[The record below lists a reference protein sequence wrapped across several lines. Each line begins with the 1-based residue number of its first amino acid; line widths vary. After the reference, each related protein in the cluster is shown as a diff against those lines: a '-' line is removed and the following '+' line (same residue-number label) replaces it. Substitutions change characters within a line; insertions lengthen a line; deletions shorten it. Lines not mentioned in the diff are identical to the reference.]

1 MKQNMALAFLQELLQ
16 RFFTKSPLFFR
27 IWQWISATA
36 AIITGIPPLLVQ
48 WGITLPAPWDI
59 ASNKFIAALTTG
71 MWVMSRLTT
80 QSAIVAGKD
89 GEPPLKQ
96 TSAGSL
102 PFTAATEIKNTT
114 EVLSTNTNSQSK

>member
-1 MKQNMALAFLQELLQ
+1 MALAFFQELLQ

-36 AIITGIPPLLVQ
+36 AILTGIPPLLVS
-48 WGITLPAPWDI
+48 WGITIPHPYDAL
-59 ASNKFIAALTTG
+59 SSKFIAALTTG

-80 QSAIVAGKD
+80 QSTIVAGKD

-96 TSAGSL
+96 TTATDL
-102 PFTAATEIKNTT
+102 PFTAATEIKNI
-114 EVLSTNTNSQSK
+114 TNDLKK

>member
-1 MKQNMALAFLQELLQ
+1 MALAFLQELLQ

-80 QSAIVAGKD
+80 HAHSRAISPCLSPELIGV
-89 GEPPLKQ
+89 
-96 TSAGSL
+96 SL
-102 PFTAATEIKNTT
+102 
-114 EVLSTNTNSQSK
+114 EVNIREAQDS